1 MTSTTE
7 GSATGGWVVDWEL
20 AERVAVRL
28 GARAPFAGAGQLVG
42 LEADFDR
49 HTHRAEGL
57 VTDVTGLRS
66 LAGDAR
72 ARVVDR
78 PGWIRANLASFQ
90 RLLRPLLEP
99 TQSDL
104 LLGSL
109 SRLGPQ
115 ATAVEIGVV
124 LGWMSTRVLGQ
135 YDLLVLEDEAAEDQD
150 VLYYVGPNVV
160 ALERRYAF
168 SSEEFRLWLAL
179 HEVTHRAQFTGVEWM
194 RGHYLSLV
202 RTLFENIEAE
212 PGRLLTGLRNT
223 LARASSGD
231 KHAPSSGVLSLVTT
245 PSQQRTLDR
254 IAGLMSLLE
263 GHGDITMDRAG
274 AGVVSGAGRF
284 SQVMRDRRRSAS
296 GATRVFQRLV
306 GLEAKLAQYAQ
317 GEAFIIAI
325 ESVGGPKLLDRVWE
339 HPVNLPDLAEIRD
352 PDLWLSRIVTPA
364 SIDQ

>member
-1 MTSTTE
+1 MTSTAE
-7 GSATGGWVVDWEL
+7 GSVTGGWAVDWEL

-28 GARAPFAGAGQLVG
+28 GSRAPFAGAGQLVG

-57 VTDVTGLRS
+57 VAEATGLRS
-66 LAGDAR
+66 LVGDAR

-78 PGWIRANLASFQ
+78 PSWIRANLASLR

-99 TQSDL
+99 TRSDPL
-104 LLGSL
+104 SGSL
-109 SRLGPQ
+109 SRLGPR
-115 ATAVEIGVV
+115 ATAVEIGAV

-135 YDLLVLEDEAAEDQD
+135 YDLLVLEDEAVEDQD
-150 VLYYVGPNVV
+150 VVYYLGPNVV

-168 SSEEFRLWLAL
+168 GSEDFRLWLAL

-194 RGHYLSLV
+194 RGHYLGLV
-202 RTLFENIEAE
+202 RTLLENIEAE
-212 PGRLLTGLRNT
+212 PRRFLTGLRNT
-223 LARASSGD
+223 LARVGSGER
-231 KHAPSSGVLSLVTT
+231 HAPSSGVLSLVTT
-245 PSQQRTLDR
+245 PSQQETLDR

-274 AGVVSGAGRF
+274 AGIVSDAGRF
-284 SQVMRDRRRSAS
+284 SQVVRDHRRSAS

-306 GLEAKLAQYAQ
+306 GLEAKLAQYAE
-317 GEAFIIAI
+317 GEAFITAV
-325 ESVGGPKLLDRVWE
+325 EFAGGPKLLSRVWE

-352 PDLWLSRIVTPA
+352 PDLWLGRVVTPG